1 MTAVHPRRARMLA
14 ARVGT
19 HGESCGRVMLP
30 PSIPPQASDEM
41 EFTLQELLARCATNL
56 TEKAAQGD
64 LVTAYEREQE
74 IEQILTSLASP
85 LKGRIVVTGGPRV
98 GKTAVIQAVAAR
110 IQAGRCPEAL
120 KGCEL
125 WALSARSILRAFGVQ
140 DWQERL
146 GQLMMLWA
154 DHPEVILVVDAL
166 PTTLSAG
173 ATLEDPFD
181 MAQFLLGQLQSST
194 NRLLA
199 EGRTQAVNVFF
210 EAYPEYRHIL
220 MEVRIAEP
228 PLEAARRMV
237 MQAAED
243 MEIRQGVAIDREAV
257 EAALDLTRRFALH
270 EQLPGK
276 AIDLLEEGIA
286 LHSARGEARPRVTK
300 EDIIARFGEKTGLPG
315 ILLSDDEPY
324 DEQAVRRAFS
334 EKVLGQDQAVDVI
347 VQTLSLLRTRLNN
360 PFRPMGVF
368 LFIGPTGV
376 GKTELARALANFL
389 FSGDEHIVRFNMADY
404 SADWHVQTLFGNPHG
419 FDLPSR
425 RGQLTMRLQD
435 HAFAVILL
443 DEFEKAHPEVFQRFL
458 QLFDEGMLIN
468 GASEIVNLR
477 NTIVILTSNFGA
489 HLLSSGKLG
498 FGPAVTL
505 EEQEQRIREEMVAF
519 FTPELINR
527 VDSVVFFKPLT
538 KPVLREIAYRRVQE
552 ILQREGIARRGI
564 EVEVDEDVIEWV
576 VEHGYSER
584 YGARYL
590 ARQIEKTI
598 TYPLAQQLIR
608 NDPPSGSM
616 LRLFMRNGRVASALV
631 LPATAHPPEEAMP
644 ITATLPRRRPQKL
657 SSAEM
662 RANLPLLRQRIE
674 ALESAHGVREA
685 RQKLADLMQ
694 AMSTPSF
701 WDDPQAV
708 QPRLEEMGRLSGQVE
723 LVDGLRRNLSE
734 LSDLLESGDAEQ
746 GDLFSEAALRYRYLL
761 RELPRAE
768 LTLLFS
774 SAWDACGAYLHVAAR
789 GRRDVARQW
798 VVQLAHMYLN
808 WAMRRGFRTTILSE
822 NVGDG
827 GTAWGVWLRI
837 EGDGVYGLLRGETGI
852 HRLIQPSPHQPE
864 RRQVVQAIVTVW
876 PDLPEDSLPPLDAD
890 LLHMEVKP
898 IDQAGLLGG
907 QLTTCVRVQ
916 FSEQEALTLVGSLPP
931 DDFKREAVALLRIR
945 MAADEQAKVP
955 GVHPVWGRVTRSYVR
970 YKQQYVH
977 DPRTGLR
984 TGKLKATLK
993 GELDPFIEARL
1004 RPVSNT
1010 DR

>member
-1 MTAVHPRRARMLA
+1 
-14 ARVGT
+14 
-19 HGESCGRVMLP
+19 MLP
-30 PSIPPQASDEM
+30 LSVPSQGDDEA
-41 EFTLQELLARCATNL
+41 EFTLHELLARCATNL
-56 TEKAAQGD
+56 TEKAAQGE
-64 LVTAYEREQE
+64 LTVAYEREQE
-74 IEQILTSLASP
+74 VEQILTSLASP

-98 GKTAVIQAVAAR
+98 GKTAIIQEVATR
-110 IQAGRCPEAL
+110 IQAGRCPDAL

-228 PLEAARRMV
+228 PLEVARRMV
-237 MQAAED
+237 ACAAED
-243 MEIRQGVAIDREAV
+243 LQRQQGIEIDEEAV

-276 AIDLLEEGIA
+276 AVDLLEEGIA
-286 LHSARGEARPRVTK
+286 LHSGRKEAHPHVTK
-300 EDIIARFGEKTGLPG
+300 SDIIARFGEKTGLPG

-334 EKVLGQDQAVDVI
+334 EKVLGQDQAVDVV

-376 GKTELARALANFL
+376 GKTELARALASFL

-458 QLFDEGMLIN
+458 QLFDEGLLIN

-489 HLLSSGKLG
+489 HLLTSGKLG
-498 FGPAVTL
+498 FGPTVTL
-505 EEQEQRIREEMVAF
+505 EEQEQRIREEMVTF

-552 ILQREGIARRGI
+552 ILQREGIARRGL

-608 NDPPSGSM
+608 NDPPAGSV

-631 LPATAHPPEEAMP
+631 LPATAHPPEE
-644 ITATLPRRRPQKL
+644 TAPAAIILPRRRTGRL
-657 SSAEM
+657 SSTEM

-674 ALESAHGVREA
+674 ALESAYGVQEA
-685 RQKLADLMQ
+685 RLKLADLTQ

-708 QPRLEEMGRLSGQVE
+708 QPRLEEMERLSGQVE
-723 LVDGLRRNLSE
+723 LVDGLRRNLNE
-734 LSDLLESGDAEQ
+734 LSDLLEGLEA
-746 GDLFSEAALRYRYLL
+746 GHTDLLSEAALRYRYLL

-768 LTLLFS
+768 LAVLFS
-774 SAWDACGAYLHVAAR
+774 SAWDVCSAYVHIVAR
-789 GRRDVARQW
+789 GRREAAREWVA
-798 VVQLAHMYLN
+798 QLAQMYLN
-808 WAMRRGFRTTILSE
+808 WAARREFHAAVISE
-822 NVGDG
+822 DGGDG
-827 GTAWGVWLRI
+827 HTTWDVWLSI
-837 EGDGVYGLLRGETGI
+837 EGYGVYGLLRGETGI
-852 HRLIQPSPHQPE
+852 HRLVQPAGGDAG
-864 RRQVVQAIVTVW
+864 RRQVVQAMVSVW
-876 PDLPEDSLPPLDAD
+876 PELPEDDLPVLGADQLDIEVQTVNQGSLLSKRLTGRVQVPVNGEETLVLTSALPAEELRREAIM
-890 LLHMEVKP
+890 LIRIRK
-898 IDQAGLLGG
+898 ALGG
-907 QLTTCVRVQ
+907 QAELLSAQ
-916 FSEQEALTLVGSLPP
+916 VG
-931 DDFKREAVALLRIR
+931 R
-945 MAADEQAKVP
+945 
-955 GVHPVWGRVTRSYVR
+955 GRVVRSYVR
-970 YKQQYVH
+970 YKQRYAH
-977 DPRTGLR
+977 DPHTGLR
-984 TGKLKATLK
+984 AKLSATLK
-993 GELDPFIEARL
+993 GDIDPFVEARL
-1004 RPVSNT
+1004 RAANSAEK
-1010 DR
+1010 

>member
-1 MTAVHPRRARMLA
+1 
-14 ARVGT
+14 
-19 HGESCGRVMLP
+19 MLP
-30 PSIPPQASDEM
+30 LSVPSPGDDEE
-41 EFTLQELLARCATNL
+41 EFTLHELLARCAINL
-56 TEKAAQGD
+56 TEKAAQGE
-64 LVTAYEREQE
+64 LIAAYEREQE
-74 IEQILTSLASP
+74 VEQILTSLASP

-98 GKTAVIQAVAAR
+98 GKTAIIQEVAMR
-110 IQAGRCPEAL
+110 IQAGRCPQAL

-228 PLEAARRMV
+228 PLEVARRMV
-237 MQAAED
+237 ARAAED
-243 MEIRQGVAIDREAV
+243 LQRQQGVEIDEEAV

-276 AIDLLEEGIA
+276 AVDLLEEGIA
-286 LHSARGEARPRVTK
+286 LHVGRKEARSRVTK
-300 EDIIARFGEKTGLPG
+300 SDILARFGEKTGLPS

-324 DEQAVRRAFS
+324 DEQAVRRVFS
-334 EKVLGQDQAVDVI
+334 EKVLGQDQAVDVV

-376 GKTELARALANFL
+376 GKTELARALASFL

-458 QLFDEGMLIN
+458 QLFDEGLLIN
-468 GASEIVNLR
+468 GASEVVNLR

-489 HLLSSGKLG
+489 HLLTSGKLG
-498 FGPAVTL
+498 FGPTVTL

-552 ILQREGIARRGI
+552 ILQREGIARRGL

-608 NDPPSGSM
+608 NNPPAGSV

-631 LPATAHPPEEAMP
+631 LPTTPHPPQEAAP
-644 ITATLPRRRPQKL
+644 VAAILPHRRMGRL

-662 RANLPLLRQRIE
+662 RANLPLLRQRVE
-674 ALESAHGVREA
+674 ALESAHGVQEA
-685 RQKLADLMQ
+685 RLKLADLTQ

-708 QPRLEEMGRLSGQVE
+708 QPRLEEMEQLSGQVE

-734 LSDLLESGDAEQ
+734 LSDLLDSVEAGHA
-746 GDLFSEAALRYRYLL
+746 DLLNEAALRYRYLL

-768 LTLLFS
+768 MAVLFS
-774 SAWDACGAYLHVAAR
+774 SAQDVCGAYVCIMALGRREAAR
-789 GRRDVARQW
+789 EWARQ
-798 VVQLAHMYLN
+798 LAQMYLG
-808 WAMRRGFRTTILSE
+808 WAARHAFHAAVLGE
-822 NVGDG
+822 EEGDSL
-827 GTAWGVWLRI
+827 TRWGVWLSI
-837 EGDGVYGLLRGETGI
+837 EGYGVYGLLRGEAGI
-852 HRLIQPSPHQPE
+852 HRLVQPAGSGAE
-864 RRQVVQAIVTVW
+864 RRQVVQAVVNVW
-876 PDLPEDSLPPLDAD
+876 PQLPEDNLPTPDAGQLDVEVQPVNQSG
-890 LLHMEVKP
+890 LLGKRLTGRVQVQLNGEEVLVLTSALPVEELQREAIALVRIHKAMGE
-898 IDQAGLLGG
+898 QAGLLDARSG
-907 QLTTCVRVQ
+907 R
-916 FSEQEALTLVGSLPP
+916 
-931 DDFKREAVALLRIR
+931 
-945 MAADEQAKVP
+945 
-955 GVHPVWGRVTRSYVR
+955 GRVVRSYVR
-970 YKQQYVH
+970 HKQRYAH
-977 DPRTGLR
+977 DPGTGLR
-984 TGKLKATLK
+984 AKLSATLK
-993 GELDPFIEARL
+993 GDIDPFVEARL
-1004 RPVSNT
+1004 RAANPSEK
-1010 DR
+1010 